1 LAEPLKIVLA
11 TRNED
16 KVREIGEILRGL
28 PVEFLSLRDFP
39 RLQSAVEDG
48 STFEE
53 NAIKKAMHVWRET
66 GLASLADDSGL
77 VVDALDGQP
86 GVLSA
91 RFAGEGATYESNN
104 AKLLRLIKDVPREKR
119 RARFVCVAVFVTAKG
134 KIVMQRGELQGEIVD
149 APRGG
154 GGFGYDPIVYLPG
167 LKQTV
172 AELDAETKNTM
183 SHRAKAIGA
192 MKSYIMSLVGND
204 D

>member
-1 LAEPLKIVLA
+1 LTEPLKIVLA

-16 KVREIGEILRGL
+16 KVREMREILGGL

-39 RLQSAVEDG
+39 QVQSAVEDG

-53 NAIKKAMHVWRET
+53 NAVKKAMHVWRET

-77 VVDALDGQP
+77 VVDALGGQP
-86 GVLSA
+86 GVMSA
-91 RFAGEGATYESNN
+91 RFAGEGATYEDNN
-104 AKLLRLIKDVPREKR
+104 ARLLRLIKDVPREKR
-119 RARFVCVAVFVTAKG
+119 KARFVCVAVFVTAKG

-154 GGFGYDPIVYLPG
+154 GGFGYDPIVYLPR

-183 SHRAKAIGA
+183 SHRAKAVGA
-192 MKSYIMSLVGND
+192 MKPYIMSLVNES
-204 D
+204 

>member
-1 LAEPLKIVLA
+1 MTEPLKIVLA

-16 KVREIGEILRGL
+16 KVREMREILGGL

-39 RLQSAVEDG
+39 QVQSAVEDG

-53 NAIKKAMHVWRET
+53 NAVKKAMHVWRET

-77 VVDALDGQP
+77 VVDALGGQP
-86 GVLSA
+86 GVMSA
-91 RFAGEGATYESNN
+91 RFADEGATYEDNN

-154 GGFGYDPIVYLPG
+154 GGFGYDPIVYLPR

-183 SHRAKAIGA
+183 SHRAKAVGA
-192 MKSYIMSLVGND
+192 MKPYIMSLVNES
-204 D
+204 